1 MITFDPAQLTL
12 WLGQFFWP
20 FIRLLALYSTAPMLG
35 EKAVPRKIRIAL
47 AALTAFLLAPQ
58 LPPTD
63 ITLASGGALWLA
75 IQQILIG
82 CAIGLTMQLAFAAV
96 RLAGEVIGMQMG
108 LSFATFFDPSGGP
121 NMPVLARLLNLL
133 ALLLFLSV
141 NGHLWTISLLADSFR
156 TLPLSTHPLNGNG
169 FLALA
174 QSGNLIFLNGMM
186 LALPLIAL
194 LLTLNMALGLLNRM
208 TPQLSIFVVGFP
220 LTLTIGMMTL
230 SMLMPMLAPFVEH
243 LMQTLFDRLTI
254 ILGGMQMIS

>member
-12 WLGQFFWP
+12 LLGQFFWP
-20 FIRLLALYSTAPMLG
+20 FVRLLALYSTAPLLG
-35 EKAVPRKIRIAL
+35 EKAIPRKVRIAL
-47 AALTAFLLAPQ
+47 AALTTFLIAPQ
-58 LPPTD
+58 LPPTTV
-63 ITLASGGALWLA
+63 TLASGGALWLA

-133 ALLLFLSV
+133 MLLLFLCF
-141 NGHLWTISLLADSFR
+141 NGHLWLISLLADSFH
-156 TLPLSTHPLNGNG
+156 TLPLSTSPLAGNG

-174 QSGNLIFLNGMM
+174 QSGHLIFLNGMM
-186 LALPLIAL
+186 LALPLITL

-220 LTLTIGMMTL
+220 LTLTIGMLTL
-230 SMLMPMLAPFVEH
+230 GMLIPMLAPFTEH
-243 LMQTLFDRLTI
+243 MLQTLFDRLAV
-254 ILGGMQMIS
+254 ILGEMHAP